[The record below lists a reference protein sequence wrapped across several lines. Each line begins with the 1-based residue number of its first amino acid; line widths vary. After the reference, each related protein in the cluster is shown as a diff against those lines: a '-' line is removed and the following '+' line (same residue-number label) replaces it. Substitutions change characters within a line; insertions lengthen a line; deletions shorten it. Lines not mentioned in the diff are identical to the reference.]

1 MIIMK
6 EIKNTATP
14 VVESENVTKTKEE
27 SIMNNQKRNRKNDAE
42 TLIKM
47 LNAWQE
53 CAKKAANAPAWAE
66 RYGTFK
72 QELVTALTT
81 DDKVLEGDITI
92 EGTTHKIDAPH
103 YLEQTLMRLDN
114 YERLFEES
122 QAALNSLPNYRA
134 TYMKFVAEIIG
145 APVEVD
151 GEIHNYHPWDN
162 CETCEYKGNKEVC
175 QACADVIELDKQIDE
190 DFCDEEEGD
199 DKASD
204 NIVQKALDP
213 ESRITHLQNTQDKM
227 SQDLVDTIDDVKDL
241 SEDVDELVS
250 RVLKL
255 ESEKLQGRFGNLNV
269 KPVQD
274 NATAATE
281 LPATVDTSPVMKSID
296 IGDITENANLDSS
309 PVTGRDMANTGDIAD
324 GDMVTAGDIMADN
337 EIAAFHDININIGG
351 NVNIIEDSNRITI
364 K

>member
-1 MIIMK
+1 MK
-6 EIKNTATP
+6 EIKNT
-14 VVESENVTKTKEE
+14 VETKTNKEE

-72 QELVTALTT
+72 QELVTALTA
-81 DDKVLEGDITI
+81 DDKVLKGDITI

-134 TYMKFVAEIIG
+134 SYMKFVAEIIG

-151 GEIHNYHPWDN
+151 GVVHNYEPWDN
-162 CETCEYKGNKEVC
+162 CEHCEFKGNKQVC
-175 QACADVIELDKQIDE
+175 QACADVIEPDKQIEE
-190 DFCDEEEGD
+190 DFCDEED
-199 DKASD
+199 DDAKASD
-204 NIVQKALDP
+204 DVVQDALDP
-213 ESRITHLQNTQDKM
+213 ESRMTHLQNTQDKM
-227 SQDLVDTIDDVKDL
+227 SQDLVDVIDDVKDL
-241 SEDVDELVS
+241 SEDVDELIS

-255 ESEKLQGRFGNLNV
+255 ESEKLKSRFGNLNV
-269 KPVQD
+269 KPIQD
-274 NATAATE
+274 TAE
-281 LPATVDTSPVMKSID
+281 LPATVDTTPVMESID
-296 IGDITENANLDSS
+296 IGDVDANVDI
-309 PVTGRDMANTGDIAD
+309 GDIAD
-324 GDMVTAGDIMADN
+324 GDMLTTGDIMADN
-337 EIAAFHDININIGG
+337 EIAAFHDIHINIGG
-351 NVNIIEDSNRITI
+351 NVNIIEDSNRITL